1 MAKVLIYSKYY
12 VTKELVHL
20 KSKYVE
26 NSMQKVHPVDFWS
39 VTSVQASSVILP
51 QLLVIMSHL

>member
-26 NSMQKVHPVDFWS
+26 NSMQKVHPVDF
-39 VTSVQASSVILP
+39 
-51 QLLVIMSHL
+51 